1 MLITDVSCDA
11 GTTQEMLTN
20 KGKVKSKRKYKGVSP
35 WSRAPLLSGCPTR
48 HSAVLH
54 GIVLGSTGCKFKN
67 KDEPA
72 DNTPADVHHTSS
84 PIGVQGVCGI
94 CLAILASIHYFSSK
108 F

>member
-1 MLITDVSCDA
+1 VPLSSHA
-11 GTTQEMLTN
+11 Q
-20 KGKVKSKRKYKGVSP
+20 
-35 WSRAPLLSGCPTR
+35 LLSGCATR
-48 HSAVLH
+48 YSAVLH
-54 GIVLGSTGCKFKN
+54 AIVLGSTGCKFKD

-94 CLAILASIHYFSSK
+94 CLAILTSVNYFSSK